1 MMTGELHL
9 LTVIQLAPF
18 ITAQPAWDVSWSVAT
33 ALTTHTPQGPPRAP
47 APCAPPRGSG
57 GGELLQLYPRW
68 AASRKDEPQRS
79 QAQSKPPTREF
90 KQEGYFKLSCG
101 DTLKITRACKC
112 MGCEL
117 T

>member
-47 APCAPPRGSG
+47 ARVPHQEAVVEESSSSPTLIGLLAERMSPKEPRHKAS
-57 GGELLQLYPRW
+57 LRHVSL
-68 AASRKDEPQRS
+68 SRKVILNS
-79 QAQSKPPTREF
+79 AVVTR
-90 KQEGYFKLSCG
+90 
-101 DTLKITRACKC
+101 LK
-112 MGCEL
+112 
-117 T
+117 